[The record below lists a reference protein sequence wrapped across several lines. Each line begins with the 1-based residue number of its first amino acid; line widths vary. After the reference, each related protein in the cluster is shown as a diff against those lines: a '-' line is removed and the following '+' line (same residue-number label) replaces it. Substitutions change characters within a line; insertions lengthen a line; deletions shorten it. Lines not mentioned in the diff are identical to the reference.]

1 MPSPGELQARRVVG
15 FVDADMSAPIALEQY
30 ERYAKIFCDVQG
42 VTHSI
47 CKMILHDKQKEEVM
61 ICYYEL
67 IE

>member
-15 FVDADMSAPIALEQY
+15 FVDADMSAPITLEQY

-47 CKMILHDKQKEEVM
+47 CKMILPISKKEEVM
-61 ICYYEL
+61 SCFYES
-67 IE
+67 IG